1 MKMMREG
8 ARGQMPGDDADDAA
22 AFAEGAGPGSRKAM
36 REPMPALFPRPADV
50 TDIAQAIGRD
60 SFFLHAGLID
70 AWFIRRSDV
79 LLVTFDNLGSIGEYE
94 PPQPW
99 LQARAAKG
107 GFSILGLIAS
117 QRDWYRNE
125 DTPALIRALRD
136 AGFFAGFRR
145 VVFAGASMG
154 GFAALSLSALVP
166 GAVVLAFSPQS
177 TLAPGLVP
185 FERRY
190 PFARRKWDWQSA
202 GCDAAQAV
210 QGASEVWLIYDPF
223 IPEDRAHVRRIMAAA
238 PPGVTREIRL
248 DHLGHRAIR
257 QLKALGLLQD
267 LIEGLASGTLS
278 QAAFAKAFRVRRES
292 LAYQRLLIAAAERR
306 GHRHLALQALRRLA
320 KDDNSRFAR
329 RNSRRLHQ
337 EITEAEAGHQAET
350 ARKDEIPRTGAR
362 KAAQKQR
369 DPASSPLTGPAFTCQ
384 IIENP
389 GLAAPFS
396 GEIQTLADALF
407 MPERANDKTLASGVL
422 YRDGSWCELSKG
434 WIRALKPIPAPALS
448 DRDQIRD
455 LPGTHLYGG
464 HFRGHFGHFL
474 VESTARLWALDHLGE
489 QPESIVYLPYRGDVA
504 AIEKAIRGQAPFF
517 RLLGID
523 LPVRTFGEVQRVER
537 LIVPELGFGWL
548 ERYAG
553 SPAYRDFMQSR
564 LSAAAPA
571 EGGEKLYVSR
581 ARLPAIKGGIL
592 GERVIEENL
601 ARAGYEIFHPERHPL
616 EVQIARYKAAGVIV
630 ALDGSALHLAAYV
643 MPKAGRVAMILRRS
657 SANTADY
664 DLQFRNF
671 ADVTPDVINVIVNDW
686 VAGEAARADFRS
698 VGEVDFAALFDR
710 LKALGY
716 LPADFRPAL
725 PGEGEVRA
733 MLEPFQGRR
742 GDSFRPLRRGEK
754 HGDEDE

>member
-1 MKMMREG
+1 MTGEG
-8 ARGQMPGDDADDAA
+8 DLDELEEGGPAGAA
-22 AFAEGAGPGSRKAM
+22 AKRK
-36 REPMPALFPRPADV
+36 PAKKRARPAFLPRPEPSPSVA
-50 TDIAQAIGRD
+50 AAMAGG
-60 SFFLHAGLID
+60 SFFLQGGLVD
-70 AWFIRRSDV
+70 AWYNEAAPGGHSDI
-79 LLVTFDNLGSIGEYE
+79 LLVTFDNATSIHTHD
-94 PPQPW
+94 PHQPW
-99 LQARAAKG
+99 LLGRALKINVP
-107 GFSILGLIAS
+107 ILGLLAAE
-117 QRDWYRNE
+117 RDWYRNA
-125 DTPALIRALRD
+125 DAQKMLSALQE
-136 AGFFAGFRR
+136 AGFFQRFRR
-145 VVFAGASMG
+145 VVFIGTSMG
-154 GFAALSLSALVP
+154 AYAALALSVLVP
-166 GAVVLAFSPQS
+166 GVEVVAFSPQS
-177 TLAPGLVP
+177 TLAPDLVP
-185 FERRY
+185 FEERY
-190 PFARRKWDWQSA
+190 PGPTRACDWQDLPLR
-202 GCDAAQAV
+202 DAAESLAP
-210 QGASEVWLIYDPF
+210 AARIWLIYDPF
-223 IPEDRAHVRRIMAAA
+223 NRTDRLHANRLKGDNIERVHFNFAGHRMLREFRQSEMLNELITGLVLGVMDRAAVNRHLRQR
-238 PPGVTREIRL
+238 REIEVWQNALLRKGEA
-248 DHLGHRAIR
+248 LGHSALTARAARRLFAIYPER
-257 QLKALGLLQD
+257 RELRK
-267 LIEGLASGTLS
+267 LAWKLERMARGEPTESRDER
-278 QAAFAKAFRVRRES
+278 RVRREKK
-292 LAYQRLLIAAAERR
+292 AAARR
-306 GHRHLALQALRRLA
+306 LQAWQDGSDTSLNVSHPDLR
-320 KDDNSRFAR
+320 
-329 RNSRRLHQ
+329 
-337 EITEAEAGHQAET
+337 
-350 ARKDEIPRTGAR
+350 P
-362 KAAQKQR
+362 
-369 DPASSPLTGPAFTCQ
+369 PFT
-384 IIENP
+384 
-389 GLAAPFS
+389 
-396 GEIQTLADALF
+396 GEIRTLSNALIL
-407 MPERANDKTLASGVL
+407 PERDHDTPLASGVL
-422 YRDGSWCELSKG
+422 HADGSWCELSEA
-434 WIRALKPIPAPALS
+434 WIRARKSTPAPVLS
-448 DRDQIRD
+448 DRDEIRD

-489 QPESIVYLPYRGDVA
+489 QPESILYLPYRGDVA

-571 EGGEKLYVSR
+571 EGGEMLYVSR

-710 LKALGY
+710 LKALNY
-716 LPADFRPAL
+716 LPADFRPEL

-742 GDSFRPLRRGEK
+742 GDSFRPLMRGEK
-754 HGDEDE
+754 HGDEED